1 MGNDDQD
8 TIVDMSFAIEDVY
21 LTYKSVCVHLEKWTG
36 GEPAEQERLYM
47 LKDFLYRIILEYK
60 FREL

>member
-1 MGNDDQD
+1 MGNDDKEI
-8 TIVDMSFAIEDVY
+8 IVDMSFHIEDVY
-21 LTYKSVCVHLEKWTG
+21 LTYKSVCVHLEKWVG

-60 FREL
+60 YREL